1 MEKYKLVIAED
12 DALLL
17 RSLKDRFVR
26 EGFTVFPAQNGLEA
40 VKFSVENHP
49 DMILLDII
57 MPVMDGMTALKR
69 IREDE
74 WGKTAPIMILT
85 NLSDSEKVAEAVSQG
100 VYDFLIKID
109 WKLDE
114 LVKKVRTQLKIP
126 ADSIM

>member
-26 EGFTVFPAQNGLEA
+26 EGFTVFPAQNGVEA
-40 VKFSVENHP
+40 VKLSLEHHP
-49 DMILLDII
+49 DVILLDIV
-57 MPVMDGMTALKR
+57 MPIMDGMTALKR

-74 WGKTAPIMILT
+74 WGKTASVMILT

-114 LVKKVRTQLKIP
+114 LVKKVRSQLKIP
-126 ADSIM
+126 VDSIL